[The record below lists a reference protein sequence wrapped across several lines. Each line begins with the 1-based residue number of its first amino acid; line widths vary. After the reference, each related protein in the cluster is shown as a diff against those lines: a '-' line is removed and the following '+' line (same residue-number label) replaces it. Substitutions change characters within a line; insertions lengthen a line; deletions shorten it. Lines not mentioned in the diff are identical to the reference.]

1 MSNLKNSN
9 QQKEQIC
16 IASKLLI

>member
-16 IASKLLI
+16 IASELLI